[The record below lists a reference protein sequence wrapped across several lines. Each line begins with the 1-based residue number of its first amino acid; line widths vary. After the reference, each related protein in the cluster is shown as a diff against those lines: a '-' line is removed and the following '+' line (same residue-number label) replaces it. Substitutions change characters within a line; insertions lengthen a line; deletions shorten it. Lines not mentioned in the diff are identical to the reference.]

1 MVRFMISGGGPRRT
15 AKPASI
21 AGGPRRAASPI
32 GGALLLCAALLS
44 APAFAAGERYAAK
57 SLNFVQHIV
66 VLLVDAGSLERL
78 LPVAPPTADKAGRTR
93 RAQADHLE
101 PGMPYARATR
111 FYAATT
117 AGPAAERAWL
127 ACACAPDGA
136 SPARADTLG
145 DQLSKRSVR
154 WAWYV
159 DGWAAAADGEAGGF
173 DLARQPYA
181 GFARYA
187 PGSEARA
194 LHLKDGDEFL
204 AAVNSAALEEVVF
217 YEPGPPAARQAGE
230 SEQRARDAQLRS
242 LLEALHASR
251 HWPSLV
257 VALVALAPDGPAQLP
272 PERLRDARGP
282 GPRLPLALVSPFAR
296 DGLREASLHD
306 MGAIARLIARRHR
319 LPPLAGQR
327 ATSGDLTPLLSIAG
341 LTPPAAP
348 AERAPRKH
356 AEKAG
361 ETMKQDDARRRPDTK
376 PKSTLHIFDD
386 N

>member
-1 MVRFMISGGGPRRT
+1 MVRFMIPDGQPART

-21 AGGPRRAASPI
+21 AGRSRRAASPI
-32 GGALLLCAALLS
+32 GGALLIAALLLS
-44 APAFAAGERYAAK
+44 APAFAAGERFAAK

-66 VLLVDAGSLERL
+66 VLLVDAGSIERL
-78 LPVAPPTADKAGRTR
+78 LPNTPRTRGQTGTKAG
-93 RAQADHLE
+93 ANAGGGLE
-101 PGMPYARATR
+101 PDMPYARAAR

-136 SPARADTLG
+136 SSARADTLG

-194 LHLKDGDEFL
+194 SHLKDGDEFL
-204 AAVNSAALEEVVF
+204 AAVDSAALEEVVF

-242 LLEALHASR
+242 LLEALRASR

-272 PERLRDARGP
+272 PARLRD
-282 GPRLPLALVSPFAR
+282 
-296 DGLREASLHD
+296 
-306 MGAIARLIARRHR
+306 
-319 LPPLAGQR
+319 
-327 ATSGDLTPLLSIAG
+327 T
-341 LTPPAAP
+341 
-348 AERAPRKH
+348 
-356 AEKAG
+356 
-361 ETMKQDDARRRPDTK
+361 
-376 PKSTLHIFDD
+376 
-386 N
+386 

>member
-1 MVRFMISGGGPRRT
+1 MSITGG
-15 AKPASI
+15 S
-21 AGGPRRAASPI
+21 RRAASPI
-32 GGALLLCAALLS
+32 GGALLLAALLLS
-44 APAFAAGERYAAK
+44 AQAVAAGERYAAK

-78 LPVAPPTADKAGRTR
+78 LPAAPPKADKAGPGRDANR
-93 RAQADHLE
+93 GHLA
-101 PGMPYARATR
+101 PDMPYARAAR

-136 SPARADTLG
+136 SSSRVETLG

-159 DGWAAAADGEAGGF
+159 DGWAAATNGEADGF

-181 GFARYA
+181 AFARYA
-187 PGSEARA
+187 PRGEARA
-194 LHLKDGDEFL
+194 THLKDGDEFL

-217 YEPGPPAARQAGE
+217 YEPGPPAARQPGE
-230 SEQRARDAQLRS
+230 SEPHARDAELRT
-242 LLEALHASR
+242 LLETLRASR

-257 VALVALAPDGPAQLP
+257 VVLAALAPDGPAQLP
-272 PERLRDARGP
+272 PARLRDARGP
-282 GPRLPLALVSPFAR
+282 GARLPLALVSPFAR
-296 DGLREASLHD
+296 DGLRDTSFND
-306 MGAIARLIARRHR
+306 MGAIAKLIARRHR
-319 LPPLAGQR
+319 LPSLAGQR
-327 ATSGDLTPLLSIAG
+327 ATSGDLSSLLSIEG

-348 AERAPRKH
+348 AARAPRKRAGAGGS
-356 AEKAG
+356 AE
-361 ETMKQDDARRRPDTK
+361 QHLDPRRKPDTK